1 MVWGRWCAGDGVRC
15 VSGTGSYGPLL
26 GGWPGVLAEL
36 PRPAGPPP
44 AASLEAVVALLAAR
58 VAPLRPDLRWALER
72 DLQLLPPGGGDGG
85 LGVLAGVAATQRRRV
100 RVRAGR
106 LARAVGAPLV
116 LRRAVGMLPALR
128 ALDDLASARLLVL
141 AGLGEGRACARTVR
155 ALMLLFGLPL
165 HPALP
170 AGPVPGAVAG
180 GWAGLLRQV
189 RSRGVL
195 VLRQDVGD
203 AGAWWLAGWDV
214 AVVGRLLV
222 QGRDAASQIVGPVGC
237 QLQACGA
244 LPVAELLFGL
254 RRLGPGRPALT
265 GRQLAV
271 WVACQSGL
279 HLQDGLVNQIRPV
292 QLARAQVV
300 LRGCFTDQADTQ
312 PRGVM
317 LGRLQAA
324 GYTAGSAKYELVVCP
339 WLRPAGRGWYR
350 LAGGQQD
357 DRTACT
363 RLPREVP
370 VS

>member
-1 MVWGRWCAGDGVRC
+1 VGGAG
-15 VSGTGSYGPLL
+15 SQGPLL
-26 GGWPGVLAEL
+26 GGWPGLLAEL

-58 VAPLRPDLRWALER
+58 VAPLRPDLQRALER
-72 DLQLLPPGGGDGG
+72 DLQLLPTGGGDGG
-85 LGVLAGVAATQRRRV
+85 LEVLAGVAESYRRRV
-100 RVRAGR
+100 RVRASR

-128 ALDDLASARLLVL
+128 ALDDQGSARLLVL

-155 ALMLLFGLPL
+155 ALMVLFGLPL

-189 RSRGVL
+189 RSRGVV
-195 VLRQDVGD
+195 VLRQDVAA

-222 QGRDAASQIVGPVGC
+222 QGRDAASQIVGPVRC

-244 LPVAELLFGL
+244 LPVTELLLGL
-254 RRLGPGRPALT
+254 RRLGPGRPVLT

-271 WVACQSGL
+271 WVSCQPGL
-279 HLQDGLVNQIRPV
+279 HIQGGLVHQTWPV
-292 QLARAQVV
+292 RLARAQAV
-300 LRGCFTDQADTQ
+300 LRGCFTDPADTQ
-312 PRGVM
+312 PRGV
-317 LGRLQAA
+317 LVGRLQAA
-324 GYTAGSAKYELVVCP
+324 GYTVGSAEYELVVCP

-350 LAGGQQD
+350 LACGQGD
-357 DRTACT
+357 DTA
-363 RLPREVP
+363 VAQQG
-370 VS
+370 

>member
-1 MVWGRWCAGDGVRC
+1 VTGSGAI
-15 VSGTGSYGPLL
+15 SGTGLPGPLPL
-26 GGWPGVLAEL
+26 GWPGLLAEL
-36 PRPAGPPP
+36 PRPTGPPL
-44 AASLEAVVALLAAR
+44 AGTLEAVVALVAAR
-58 VAPLRPDLRWALER
+58 VAPLRPDLQRALER
-72 DLQLLPPGGGDGG
+72 DLQLLPPDGGDDG
-85 LGVLAGVAATQRRRV
+85 LEWLAGVAETQRRRV

-128 ALDDLASARLLVL
+128 AMDDQASARLLVL

-155 ALMLLFGLPL
+155 ALMLLFGVAL

-170 AGPVPGAVAG
+170 AGPVPTAVAG

-195 VLRQDVGD
+195 VLRQEPAAD
-203 AGAWWLAGWDV
+203 GAWWLAGSDV

-222 QGRDAASQIVGPVGC
+222 QGRDAASQIVGPVRC

-244 LPVAELLFGL
+244 LPIAELLLGL

-271 WVACQSGL
+271 WVSCQPGL
-279 HLQDGLVNQIRPV
+279 HLQGGLVHQSQPV
-292 QLARAQVV
+292 RLARAQAV
-300 LRGCFTDQADTQ
+300 LRGCFTSPADSQA
-312 PRGVM
+312 RAV
-317 LGRLQAA
+317 LAGRLQAA
-324 GYTAGSAKYELVVCP
+324 GYTAGSAEYELVVCP

-350 LAGGQQD
+350 LAGGQHD
-357 DRTACT
+357 DTA
-363 RLPREVP
+363 VAQQG
-370 VS
+370 